1 MEEKPTIR
9 HRVKRFTINTL
20 LDWGERNVGTY
31 ASSMVFFFILSVI
44 PLLILL
50 LQLLPHLGLTRFEL
64 LDFLFQ
70 LIPEV
75 GYGLVAGIVSEAYR
89 TSGSVVTFSALTLF
103 WSAARGTM
111 ALRTSLNKIYDEK
124 EQRSYPVLCLI
135 SLGYT
140 AAIILAF
147 AGMLFLIFAGPVSTY
162 LAGAIPEIFNDPV
175 TIELWD
181 KVLLFLLMVI
191 VFSLVYTFIPAGKR
205 PFIRQIPGAVL
216 LTVIWAVFTSL
227 FSIYIKGYNTYTK
240 FYGSLGVLALMI
252 FWLYWCFY
260 ILLIGAFFNRLVGE
274 RWDRI
279 AAAVRNKRAQKKLRR
294 EGDK

>member
-9 HRVKRFTINTL
+9 HRVKRFTMKTL

-50 LQLLPHLGLTRFEL
+50 LQLLPYLGLTRFEL

-70 LIPEV
+70 LIPEA
-75 GYGLVAGIVSEAYR
+75 GYGFVAEIVVEAYR

-111 ALRTSLNKIYDEK
+111 ALRTSLNNIYNEK

-140 AAIILAF
+140 AALI
-147 AGMLFLIFAGPVSTY
+147 LIFAAMLFIIFVGPVSTY
-162 LAGAIPEIFNDPV
+162 LAEAMPEIFNNPV

-181 KVLLFLLMVI
+181 KVLLFILMVLVI
-191 VFSLVYTFIPAGKR
+191 TLVYTFIPAGKR
-205 PFIRQIPGAVL
+205 PFVRQIPGAVL
-216 LTVIWAVFTSL
+216 VTVVWAAFTSI
-227 FSIYIKGYNTYTK
+227 FSIYMKGYNTYTM

-279 AAAVRNKRAQKKLRR
+279 SAMARVKKAQKKLHR
-294 EGDK
+294 EADK

>member
-9 HRVKRFTINTL
+9 HRVKRFTMKTL

-44 PLLILL
+44 PLLILV
-50 LQLLPHLGLTRFEL
+50 LQLLPYLGLTRFEL

-227 FSIYIKGYNTYTK
+227 FSIYMKGYNTYTK

>member
-9 HRVKRFTINTL
+9 HRVKKFTMMTL
-20 LDWGERNVGTY
+20 LDWAERNVGTY
-31 ASSMVFFFILSVI
+31 ASSMVFFFILAVI

-50 LQLLPHLGLTRFEL
+50 LQLLPYLGLSRFEL
-64 LDFLFQ
+64 LDFVFK
-70 LIPEV
+70 LIPEAGHGLAEAIV
-75 GYGLVAGIVSEAYR
+75 GEAYR
-89 TSGSVVTFSALTLF
+89 TSRSVVTVSALTLF

-124 EQRSYPVLCLI
+124 EQRSYPVLWLI

-140 AAIILAF
+140 AAMILIF
-147 AGMLFLIFAGPVSTY
+147 AAMLFVIFAGPVSTY
-162 LAGAIPEIFNDPV
+162 LAEVMPEIFNNPV

-181 KVLLFLLMVI
+181 KVLLYILMVLAI
-191 VFSLVYTFIPAGKR
+191 TLVYTFIPAGKR

-227 FSIYIKGYNTYTK
+227 FSIYMKGYNTYTK

-279 AAAVRNKRAQKKLRR
+279 ADALGNKRAQKKLRR
-294 EGDK
+294 KEDK

>member
-9 HRVKRFTINTL
+9 HRVKRFTMKTL
-20 LDWGERNVGTY
+20 LDWGERSVGTY
-31 ASSMVFFFILSVI
+31 ASSMVFFFIMSVI

-50 LQLLPHLGLTRFEL
+50 LQLLPYLGLTRFEL

-70 LIPEV
+70 LIPEA
-75 GYGLVAGIVSEAYR
+75 GYGFVAGIVIEAYR

-111 ALRTSLNKIYDEK
+111 ALRTSLNNIYNEK
-124 EQRSYPVLCLI
+124 EKRPYPVLCLI

-140 AAIILAF
+140 AAIILIF

-162 LAGAIPEIFNDPV
+162 LEGAIPEFFNDPV
-175 TIELWD
+175 TIEMWD
-181 KVLLFLLMVI
+181 KMMLFLLMVLVI
-191 VFSLVYTFIPAGKR
+191 TLVYTFIPAGKR
-205 PFIRQIPGAVL
+205 PFVRQIPGAVL
-216 LTVIWAVFTSL
+216 VTVIWAVFTSL
-227 FSIYIKGYNTYTK
+227 FSIYMKGYNTYTK

-274 RWDRI
+274 RWERI
-279 AAAVRNKRAQKKLRR
+279 AAMVRIKKAQKKLHRNA
-294 EGDK
+294 DK

>member
-9 HRVKRFTINTL
+9 YRTKRFAKKTL

-44 PLLILL
+44 PLLILV
-50 LQLLPHLGLTRFEL
+50 LQLLPYLGLTRFEL

-70 LIPEV
+70 LIPEA
-75 GYGLVAGIVSEAYR
+75 GHGLVAGIVSEAYR
-89 TSGSVVTFSALTLF
+89 TSGSVVTFSAMTLF

-111 ALRTSLNKIYDEK
+111 ALRTSLNRIYDEK

-140 AAIILAF
+140 AAIILIF

-175 TIELWD
+175 TIQMWD
-181 KVLLFLLMVI
+181 KVLLYLLMVL
-191 VFSLVYTFIPAGKR
+191 VFALVYTFIPAGKR

-227 FSIYIKGYNTYTK
+227 FSIYMKGYNTYTK

-279 AAAVRNKRAQKKLRR
+279 AAAVRNKREQKK
-294 EGDK
+294 

>member
-9 HRVKRFTINTL
+9 YRTKRFAKKTL

-44 PLLILL
+44 PLLILV
-50 LQLLPHLGLTRFEL
+50 LQLLPYLGLTRFEL

-70 LIPEV
+70 LIPEA
-75 GYGLVAGIVSEAYR
+75 GHGLVAGIVSEAYR
-89 TSGSVVTFSALTLF
+89 TSGSVVTFSAMTLF

-140 AAIILAF
+140 AAMILVF
-147 AGMLFLIFAGPVSTY
+147 AGMLFLIFAGPVSNY

-175 TIELWD
+175 TIQMWD
-181 KVLLFLLMVI
+181 KVLLYLLTVL
-191 VFSLVYTFIPAGKR
+191 VFALVYTFIPAGKR

-227 FSIYIKGYNTYTK
+227 FSIYMKGYNTYTK

-279 AAAVRNKRAQKKLRR
+279 AAAVRNKREQKK
-294 EGDK
+294 

>member
-9 HRVKRFTINTL
+9 YRTKRFAKKTL

-44 PLLILL
+44 PLLILV
-50 LQLLPHLGLTRFEL
+50 LQLLPYLGLTRFEL

-70 LIPEV
+70 LIPEA
-75 GYGLVAGIVSEAYR
+75 GHGLVAGIVSEAYR
-89 TSGSVVTFSALTLF
+89 TSGSVVTFSAMTLF

-140 AAIILAF
+140 AAMILVF
-147 AGMLFLIFAGPVSTY
+147 AGMLFLIFAGPVSNY

-175 TIELWD
+175 TIQMWD
-181 KVLLFLLMVI
+181 KVLLYLLMVL
-191 VFSLVYTFIPAGKR
+191 VFALVYTFIPAGKR

-227 FSIYIKGYNTYTK
+227 FSIYMKGYNTYTK

-279 AAAVRNKRAQKKLRR
+279 AAAVRNKREQKKLRR
-294 EGDK
+294 EEDK